1 MTEHCPPLQRLPLGR
16 QQGVLAVE
24 AAYVLPV
31 VIAAVMMFMELAS
44 IGLTINMG
52 ASALERAVQQFR
64 QDGVNALL
72 QGQDMQSLLRTRMAQ
87 ASHRY
92 LAEED
97 IATIDIEPYATL
109 DAMGGGDAAAEA
121 SNTGNLSDVP
131 AWRISV
137 DIRKE
142 FITPLP
148 RLLGMDSNAF
158 RYRYQQVLAYL
169 PQPTENTP

>member
-1 MTEHCPPLQRLPLGR
+1 MVKRPGFPARRRRGSR
-16 QQGVLAVE
+16 GSLAVE

-31 VIAAVMMFMELAS
+31 VIAAAMMFMELAN
-44 IGLTINMG
+44 IGLTINVG

-64 QDGVNALL
+64 QDGVTALQSGQGMQALL
-72 QGQDMQSLLRTRMAQ
+72 RERMAR
-87 ASHRY
+87 AAHNY
-92 LAEED
+92 LDEAD

-109 DAMGGGDAAAEA
+109 DAMGGGNAAGEEGGIGA
-121 SNTGNLSDVP
+121 NTGVP

-137 DIRKE
+137 DIRKD

-158 RYRYQQVLAYL
+158 RYRFQQVLAYL
-169 PQPTENTP
+169 PATEEVRR

>member
-1 MTEHCPPLQRLPLGR
+1 VTERLHLFR
-16 QQGVLAVE
+16 RSSLRKHHGVLAVE

-31 VIAAVMMFMELAS
+31 VIAAVMMFMELAN

-72 QGQDMQSLLRTRMAQ
+72 QGQDMQALLRERMAQ
-87 ASHRY
+87 ASHSY

-97 IATIDIEPYATL
+97 IATIDIEHYATL
-109 DAMGGGDAAAEA
+109 DAMGEGDAASKENGIGA
-121 SNTGNLSDVP
+121 SADMP

-169 PQPTENTP
+169 PLTTEDNP